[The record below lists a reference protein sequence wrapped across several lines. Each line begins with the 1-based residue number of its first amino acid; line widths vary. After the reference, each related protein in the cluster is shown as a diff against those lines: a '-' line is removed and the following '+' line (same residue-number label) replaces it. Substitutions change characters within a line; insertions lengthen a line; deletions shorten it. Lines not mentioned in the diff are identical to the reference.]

1 MGVLAPHADR
11 HSLTPPPPSPPH
23 KGEEG
28 SVAPSPADLRKRMP
42 ISGKPEMGGEE
53 GLSRL
58 MSQTLRSSL
67 RLRREDLILRSRI
80 GGVSKEG
87 AAWVEL

>member
-1 MGVLAPHADR
+1 
-11 HSLTPPPPSPPH
+11 
-23 KGEEG
+23 
-28 SVAPSPADLRKRMP
+28 MP